1 MPFEDVAIVG
11 VGETATRRP
20 DDPAE
25 LRSLERLYADA
36 AATTLRS
43 AGLPHAAVDG
53 VGVVRS
59 GVDTPANFVGHL
71 VETLG
76 FETVRWTTTADVGG
90 ANAISLVL
98 QGALA
103 IDAGI
108 VETFL
113 GLGADTPVDPTDP
126 SAGLFGRD
134 PRGYV
139 RNYMDPLG
147 TQGPNSRLAHVQAVH
162 ADEYGTTREQL
173 GHVAV
178 AQRRHATLNSRAWFD
193 DPIDLD
199 AYLDATP
206 IADPIGLLDCVIPVN
221 GGFGVLLT
229 SAERASELDVD
240 PIEIAGFGECSNHG
254 DSRSPAVTTTGVAVA
269 GREAFRRAGIGP
281 DAIDCWQLYDDYPII
296 VAMQVEDLGLCPKG
310 DGGPFVA
317 GTDLG
322 YDGDVPLNTS
332 GGQLSAGQPGMAAGF
347 VQLVEGIRQLQREAG
362 TRQVPGA
369 TRGVVTGAGGVAYG
383 KPLRHCSVLVVE
395 RGDRS

>member
-1 MPFEDVAIVG
+1 MTFEDVAIVG
-11 VGETATRRP
+11 IGETAKRRP

-36 AATTLRS
+36 TASTLAS
-43 AGLPHAAVDG
+43 AGLPHAAIDG
-53 VGVVRS
+53 VGVIRP
-59 GVDTPANFVGHL
+59 GVETPANFVGHL

-76 FETVRWTTTADVGG
+76 FENVRWATTADTGG
-90 ANAISLVL
+90 SNAVSLVL

-108 VETFL
+108 VDTFL
-113 GLGADTPVDPTDP
+113 CLGADAPVDPTDS

-139 RNYMDPLG
+139 RNYMDPFG
-147 TQGPNSRLAHVQAVH
+147 TQGPNSRLAHVQTVH

-173 GHVAV
+173 GHIAV
-178 AQRRHATLNSRAWFD
+178 VQRRHATLNPRAWFD
-193 DPIDLD
+193 DPIDLA

-221 GGFGVLLT
+221 AGFGVVLV
-229 SAERASELDVD
+229 SAERASTLDVD
-240 PIEIAGFGECSNHG
+240 PVEIAGFGECSNYG
-254 DSRSPAVTTTGVAVA
+254 DSRSPDVTTTGVTVA
-269 GREAFRRAGIGP
+269 GRAAYDRAGVGP
-281 DAIDCWQLYDDYPII
+281 DAIDCWQVYDDYPIV
-296 VAMQVEDLGLCPKG
+296 VAMQLEDLGLCDKG

-322 YDGDVPLNTS
+322 FDGDVPLNTS

-347 VQLVEGIRQLQREAG
+347 VQLVEGIRQLRRDADD
-362 TRQVPGA
+362 RQVRGA

-383 KPLRHCSVLVVE
+383 KNLRHCSVLVLE